1 MSQDPSRVPVIVGV
15 GEINDRSG
23 GGEEAL
29 DSLQLMLAALAAADH
44 DAGEGWLARCER
56 ILVVPQLS
64 FSEID
69 IPLSLS
75 TATGLDLSA
84 VQQADVA
91 SGDTPV
97 RLLNDAANA
106 ISRGEVAACA
116 IVGAEAMR
124 TALRAGKPL
133 FPNAQKNASDLR
145 RRYSLFQPVEV
156 YPFYENAMRA
166 AEGLSLAE
174 SQAETGLLWSLM
186 SQVAENSQ
194 GAWLR
199 SRKSP
204 AEIVEPSADNRPI
217 AFPYTKLMVANASVN
232 QGAAVIV
239 TSLAAARK
247 AGLPEDMLVRIGAG
261 AAAHEAHEAMA
272 RSDWTVPTGMRVAIE
287 QVLLRNGLTTSD
299 IDHAELYSCFPCVPK
314 MARRV
319 LGWPADRPATVHGG
333 LTFGGGPVAN
343 YMTHAIAA
351 MVRKLRVDGR
361 TGLLFGNGG
370 FCEHNHCIV
379 LSRDLLTD
387 SPLPQDYDAQA
398 FADARR
404 GPIPLLSDM
413 VEGDLVVETYTVLY
427 DRDGRAR
434 QGIVLSHG
442 LGGERVIARVD
453 REDIRSL
460 TYLTDGITEP
470 IGNPG
475 NNRRLG
481 EVLVWS
487 AP

>member
-1 MSQDPSRVPVIVGV
+1 MSHDPSRVPVIVGV
-15 GEINDRSG
+15 GEINDRPD
-23 GGEEAL
+23 GGEEAF
-29 DSLQLMLAALAAADH
+29 DSLQLMLAALTAADH
-44 DAGEGWLARCER
+44 DAGAGWLTRCER

-69 IPLSLS
+69 IPRSLS
-75 TATGLDLSA
+75 SATGLGMSA
-84 VQQADVA
+84 VQQADVP

-106 ISRGEVAACA
+106 VSRGEVTVCA

-124 TALRAGKPL
+124 TAMRAGKPL

-145 RRYSLFQPVEV
+145 RRYGLFQPTDV

-186 SQVAENSQ
+186 SQVAENSE

-204 AEIVEPSADNRPI
+204 AEIIEPTGDNRPI

-247 AGLPEDMLVRIGAG
+247 AGLPDDKLVRIGAG

-272 RSDWTVPTGMRVAIE
+272 RSDWTIPTGMRVAIE
-287 QVLLRNGLTTSD
+287 QVLARNGLTTCD

-319 LGWPADRPATVHGG
+319 LGWPAHRPATVHGG
-333 LTFGGGPVAN
+333 LTFGGGPIAN

-351 MVRKLRVDGR
+351 MVRKLRADGR

-379 LSRDLLTD
+379 LSRDLLAGI
-387 SPLPQDYDAQA
+387 PLPQDYNAQA
-398 FADARR
+398 LADARR
-404 GPIPLLSDM
+404 GPIPELTDTI
-413 VEGDLVVETYTVLY
+413 EGDLVVETYTVLY
-427 DRDGRAR
+427 DRDGMAR
-434 QGIVLSHG
+434 YGIVLSHG
-442 LGGERVIARVD
+442 PGGERVIARV
-453 REDIRSL
+453 RGEDTRSL
-460 TYLTDGITEP
+460 TYLTNGLTEP
-470 IGNPG
+470 VGKVGINH
-475 NNRRLG
+475 RLSG
-481 EVLVWS
+481 ELVWN